1 MGLKQFFCNHKWKVV
16 RTERVDYDNV
26 VAQKLSYAHKLVVIQ
41 LCEKCGKIKK
51 TELKY

>member
-1 MGLKQFFCNHKWKVV
+1 MGLRQFFCRHKWKVV
-16 RTERVDYDNV
+16 RTDKEDYDKV